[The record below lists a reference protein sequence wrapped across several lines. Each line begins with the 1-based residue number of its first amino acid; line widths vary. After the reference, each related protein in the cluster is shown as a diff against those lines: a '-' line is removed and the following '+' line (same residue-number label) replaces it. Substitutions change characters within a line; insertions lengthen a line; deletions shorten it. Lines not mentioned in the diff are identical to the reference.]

1 MSGLERGIK
10 ISREVSI
17 HTFTVRLTDGGKQ
30 ERESAP
36 SNFVG
41 DVVRAPAEQH
51 KSKGDEESMKAS
63 ETATPK
69 HRIVSREEW
78 LVARKA
84 HLEKE
89 KEFTRQRDEL
99 SRQRRE
105 LPWVK
110 VDKNYVFDGPK
121 GKETLADL
129 FEGRSQLIIYH
140 FMFGPGWEEGCPS
153 CSFLSD
159 HIDGSL
165 VHLNARDVT
174 LVVVSRAPLPQIEAF
189 KKRMGWRF
197 KWVSS
202 FANDF
207 NYDYHVSF
215 TKEELAKGK
224 VYYNYA
230 LQEFGAEEAPGAS
243 VFYKDG
249 SGTIYHTYSGYA
261 RGGDI
266 LLGAYNYLDLT
277 PKGRDEDGLA
287 FTMAWVRHHDRY
299 GDDYVVDPSANY
311 SPPKGS
317 SCSHCAEEEHS

>member
-1 MSGLERGIK
+1 MKTIET
-10 ISREVSI
+10 SI
-17 HTFTVRLTDGGKQ
+17 PG
-30 ERESAP
+30 
-36 SNFVG
+36 
-41 DVVRAPAEQH
+41 H
-51 KSKGDEESMKAS
+51 KV
-63 ETATPK
+63 
-69 HRIVSREEW
+69 VSREEW
-78 LVARKA
+78 LKARQA
-84 HLEKE
+84 HLAKE
-89 KEFTRQRDEL
+89 KELTRLRDEL

-110 VDKNYVFDGPK
+110 VEKNYVFDGPQ

-129 FEGRSQLIIYH
+129 FDGRSQLIVYH

-159 HIDGSL
+159 HIDGAL

-174 LVVVSRAPLPQIEAF
+174 LVVVSRAPLPKIETF
-189 KKRMGWRF
+189 KRRMGWRF

-202 FANDF
+202 YENDF
-207 NYDYHVSF
+207 NYSYHVSF
-215 TKEELAKGK
+215 TKDEMAKGK

-230 LQEFGAEEAPGAS
+230 MTEFGSEEAPGIS

-249 SGTIYHTYSGYA
+249 TGDVFHTYSAYA

-266 LLGAYNYLDLT
+266 LIGAYNYLDLV
-277 PKGRDEDGLA
+277 PKGRDEDSLA

-299 GDDYVVDPSANY
+299 GNDYFVDKKAMY

-317 SCSHCAEEEHS
+317 ICSHGTGVDHA